1 LCAGGIGSISAVRFS
16 CSVCVA
22 SILSSIALSL
32 YHNISQPQLGFEHE
46 YEYDYMSQQQPIPK
60 VNATFADLKRK
71 WSTVEADQLDHLVGA
86 AVAATVTADCS
97 VLKSASSDL
106 VQASAEVVVQK
117 TRHPESGRTLH
128 EAVRLDG
135 AGGNDNTGTL
145 DATATTGDGGEGQ
158 SLVATVA
165 QRASSSLQLP
175 VRLEPTLVA
184 ASATAT
190 QGKDIIVGRDGEVPS
205 ASSGLSLPIASK
217 SSDLTVHASNSIRR
231 FLDLRNK
238 CRQDEDQIRSLQ
250 NSMDLQEQN
259 QRNLDAQRAGLLS
272 NNDSDPETRLAALD
286 EIKDG
291 EQNCKRTIATLQR
304 QLGSRERVHGAEMA
318 ELVKAES
325 EAHGSFNKTRDI
337 LGSYRNPFGYTNDR
351 LMPSKNRVIF
361 NIASRQLGIDR
372 LGGRGV
378 PRSMGRMRTACFPS
392 ETRKALL
399 YSRLSH
405 AATVN
410 THLSYP
416 VYCLRFDRTGQYFV
430 TGADDYLVKVF
441 SIGGNM
447 PSTRSSTRP
456 SAFVRGPVLVCT
468 LRGHAGVINDI
479 DVSSDNGLLATASED
494 GDCRV
499 WGLKDGCPVAIL
511 RGHVG
516 GANMVRI
523 VDLCDGSWHVCVSS
537 RVLHSPLICFFHL
550 RRLLGQS

>member
-1 LCAGGIGSISAVRFS
+1 
-16 CSVCVA
+16 
-22 SILSSIALSL
+22 
-32 YHNISQPQLGFEHE
+32 
-46 YEYDYMSQQQPIPK
+46 MSMIPK
-60 VNATFADLKRK
+60 QRPHLPNATFADLKRK
-71 WSTVEADQLDHLVGA
+71 WNAVEADQLDHLVGA
-86 AVAATVTADCS
+86 AVAATVAADCS
-97 VLKSASSDL
+97 VLKSASADL

-117 TRHPESGRTLH
+117 SRNPESGRTLNQAIH
-128 EAVRLDG
+128 LDG
-135 AGGNDNTGTL
+135 GGGNDNNGTL
-145 DATATTGDGGEGQ
+145 DHNNATATATTAGGEGGGGE
-158 SLVATVA
+158 SLVVTAA
-165 QRASSSLQLP
+165 QRATSSLQLP
-175 VRLEPTLVA
+175 VRLEPALVVA
-184 ASATAT
+184 AATAT
-190 QGKDIIVGRDGEVPS
+190 ATHGKDITVGREGELPS
-205 ASSGLSLPIASK
+205 ASGLTLPLASK
-217 SSDLTVHASNSIRR
+217 SFDLAAHASTSIRR

-238 CRQDEDQIRSLQ
+238 CRQDEDQIRSLMA
-250 NSMDLQEQN
+250 SMELQEQN
-259 QRNLDAQRAGLLS
+259 QRNLDKHRAGLLMPS
-272 NNDSDPETRLAALD
+272 NSQLDTETKLAALD

-304 QLGSRERVHGAEMA
+304 QLGSRERVHAAEKA
-318 ELVKAES
+318 ELVKAEA
-325 EAHGSFNKTRDI
+325 EARGSFDKTRDV
-337 LGSYRNPFGYTNDR
+337 LGSYRDPFGSTNDR
-351 LMPSKNRVIF
+351 LVPSKNRVIF
-361 NIASRQLGIDR
+361 NIAARQLGIDR

-441 SIGGNM
+441 CVGGNM

-523 VDLCDGSWHVCVSS
+523 VDLCDVLVYMYSKG
-537 RVLHSPLICFFHL
+537 LHSSSLICVFL
-550 RRLLGQS
+550 SRRFLGQS

>member
-1 LCAGGIGSISAVRFS
+1 MLPK
-16 CSVCVA
+16 
-22 SILSSIALSL
+22 
-32 YHNISQPQLGFEHE
+32 Q
-46 YEYDYMSQQQPIPK
+46 QQQPPK
-60 VNATFADLKRK
+60 NATFADLKRK
-71 WSTVEADQLDHLVGA
+71 WNAVEPDQLDHLVGA

-97 VLKSASSDL
+97 VLKTSSSGASSNNTQNL
-106 VQASAEVVVQK
+106 VQASAEVVAQK
-117 TRHPESGRTLH
+117 TRNPESGRTLN

-135 AGGNDNTGTL
+135 SGGNDHSGTNNATS
-145 DATATTGDGGEGQ
+145 ATAGGGSGE
-158 SLVATVA
+158 SLVVTAA
-165 QRASSSLQLP
+165 QRASSSLHLP
-175 VRLEPTLVA
+175 VRLEPSLET
-184 ASATAT
+184 ATAT
-190 QGKDIIVGRDGEVPS
+190 ATATHGTDVTVGRDGELPS
-205 ASSGLSLPIASK
+205 ASGLSLSLASK
-217 SSDLTVHASNSIRR
+217 SLDLTAHASTSIRR

-238 CRQDEDQIRSLQ
+238 CRQDEDQIRSLKA
-250 NSMDLQEQN
+250 SMELQEQN
-259 QRNLDAQRAGLLS
+259 QRNLDKQRAGLLMPS
-272 NNDSDPETRLAALD
+272 NNESDPETRLAALD

-304 QLGSRERVHGAEMA
+304 QLGSRERVHTAEEA
-318 ELVKAES
+318 ELVKAEA
-325 EAHGSFNKTRDI
+325 EARGSFNKTRNV
-337 LGSYRNPFGYTNDR
+337 LGSYRDPFGNTNDR
-351 LMPSKNRVIF
+351 LVPSKNRVIF
-361 NIASRQLGIDR
+361 NIAARQLGIDR

-456 SAFVRGPVLVCT
+456 SAFVRGPVLVAT

-523 VDLCDGSWHVCVSS
+523 VDLYDGSWYVC
-537 RVLHSPLICFFHL
+537 L
-550 RRLLGQS
+550 RKYSTHY

>member
-1 LCAGGIGSISAVRFS
+1 M
-16 CSVCVA
+16 
-22 SILSSIALSL
+22 SSLI
-32 YHNISQPQLGFEHE
+32 P
-46 YEYDYMSQQQPIPK
+46 QQPLP
-60 VNATFADLKRK
+60 NATFADLKRK
-71 WSTVEADQLDHLVGA
+71 WSTVEGDQLDHLVGA

-97 VLKSASSDL
+97 VLQSASSDL
-106 VQASAEVVVQK
+106 VLQSAEVVVQK
-117 TRHPESGRTLH
+117 SRNPESGRTLH
-128 EAVRLDG
+128 QAIHLD
-135 AGGNDNTGTL
+135 GNDNTGTQNNSNAT
-145 DATATTGDGGEGQ
+145 DTTAGGGGGESPAGTAT
-158 SLVATVA
+158 

-175 VRLEPTLVA
+175 VRLEPTLAA
-184 ASATAT
+184 ASAAAT
-190 QGKDIIVGRDGEVPS
+190 QGKDITVGREGELPS
-205 ASSGLSLPIASK
+205 ASGLTLPFASK
-217 SSDLTVHASNSIRR
+217 SSDLTAHASNSIRR

-238 CRQDEDQIRSLQ
+238 CRQDEDQIRSLKA
-250 NSMDLQEQN
+250 SMELQEQN
-259 QRNLDAQRAGLLS
+259 QRNLDKQRAALLEPS
-272 NNDSDPETRLAALD
+272 NNEINPETRLATLD

-304 QLGSRERVHGAEMA
+304 QLGSRERVHATEKA
-318 ELVKAES
+318 ELVKAEAES
-325 EAHGSFNKTRDI
+325 RGSFNKTRDV
-337 LGSYRNPFGYTNDR
+337 LGSYRDPFGNANDR
-351 LMPSKNRVIF
+351 LVPSKNRVIF
-361 NIASRQLGIDR
+361 NIAARQLGIDR

-416 VYCLRFDRTGQYFV
+416 VYCLRFDQTGQYFV

-441 SIGGNM
+441 SVGGNM

-456 SAFVRGPVLVCT
+456 SSFVRGPVLVCT

-511 RGHVG
+511 RGHLG
-516 GANMVRI
+516 GANMVSV
-523 VDLCDGSWHVCVSS
+523 VDL
-537 RVLHSPLICFFHL
+537 
-550 RRLLGQS
+550 

>member
-1 LCAGGIGSISAVRFS
+1 
-16 CSVCVA
+16 
-22 SILSSIALSL
+22 
-32 YHNISQPQLGFEHE
+32 
-46 YEYDYMSQQQPIPK
+46 MSQQQPLPK

-97 VLKSASSDL
+97 VLQSASSDL

-117 TRHPESGRTLH
+117 TRNPESGRTLN

-135 AGGNDNTGTL
+135 AGGNDNTGTQ
-145 DATATTGDGGEGQ
+145 DSNNATGTTVGGGGEE
-158 SLVATVA
+158 SLVV

-184 ASATAT
+184 TAATAT
-190 QGKDIIVGRDGEVPS
+190 QGKDIIVGREGELPS
-205 ASSGLSLPIASK
+205 ASGLSLPVASK
-217 SSDLTVHASNSIRR
+217 SSDLTAHASNSIRR

-250 NSMDLQEQN
+250 NSMELQEQN
-259 QRNLDAQRAGLLS
+259 QRTLDEQRAGLLLPS
-272 NNDSDPETRLAALD
+272 NNDTDSEKRLAALD

-304 QLGSRERVHGAEMA
+304 QLGSRERVHTVEKA
-318 ELVKAES
+318 ELVKAEA
-325 EAHGSFNKTRDI
+325 EAHGSFNKTRDV
-337 LGSYRNPFGYTNDR
+337 LGSYRDPFGNTNDR
-351 LMPSKNRVIF
+351 LVPSKNRVIF
-361 NIASRQLGIDR
+361 NIAARQLGIDR

-378 PRSMGRMRTACFPS
+378 PRSMGRMRTACFLS

-523 VDLCDGSWHVCVSS
+523 VDIYDSSWYVCIRKDST
-537 RVLHSPLICFFHL
+537 HH
-550 RRLLGQS
+550 

>member
-1 LCAGGIGSISAVRFS
+1 M
-16 CSVCVA
+16 
-22 SILSSIALSL
+22 
-32 YHNISQPQLGFEHE
+32 P
-46 YEYDYMSQQQPIPK
+46 
-60 VNATFADLKRK
+60 
-71 WSTVEADQLDHLVGA
+71 ADQLDHLVGA

-97 VLKSASSDL
+97 VLKSAETDL

-117 TRHPESGRTLH
+117 TRNPESGRTLS

-135 AGGNDNTGTL
+135 AGGNGNDNTETL
-145 DATATTGDGGEGQ
+145 TDHPNNATATTAGGGGGGGSAEA
-158 SLVATVA
+158 LVTTVA

-175 VRLEPTLVA
+175 VRLEPTSTL
-184 ASATAT
+184 ASAATAT
-190 QGKDIIVGRDGEVPS
+190 ATATDVTVGREGELPL
-205 ASSGLSLPIASK
+205 ASGLSLTFASK
-217 SSDLTVHASNSIRR
+217 SSDLTAHASTSIRR

-250 NSMDLQEQN
+250 ASMELQEQN
-259 QRNLDAQRAGLLS
+259 QRNLDEQRAGLLMPS
-272 NNDSDPETRLAALD
+272 NNELDPETRLAALD
-286 EIKDG
+286 EIQDG

-304 QLGSRERVHGAEMA
+304 QLGSRERAHGAEMVK
-318 ELVKAES
+318 LVKAEA
-325 EAHGSFNKTRDI
+325 EARGSFNKTRDV
-337 LGSYRNPFGYTNDR
+337 LGSYRDPFGNTNDR
-351 LMPSKNRVIF
+351 LVPSKNRVIF
-361 NIASRQLGIDR
+361 NIAARQLGIDR
-372 LGGRGV
+372 LGGRGL

-392 ETRKALL
+392 ETQKALL

-516 GANMVRI
+516 GANMVRFVACI
-523 VDLCDGSWHVCVSS
+523 KGGSWYMTCIRKYSTH
-537 RVLHSPLICFFHL
+537 H
-550 RRLLGQS
+550 

>member
-1 LCAGGIGSISAVRFS
+1 
-16 CSVCVA
+16 
-22 SILSSIALSL
+22 
-32 YHNISQPQLGFEHE
+32 
-46 YEYDYMSQQQPIPK
+46 MSQQQQQQSLSLPRK
-60 VNATFADLKRK
+60 GNRVNATFADLKRK
-71 WSTVEADQLDHLVGA
+71 WSTVGPDQLDHLVGA
-86 AVAATVTADCS
+86 AVAATVTADGCA
-97 VLKSASSDL
+97 LQRASADL

-135 AGGNDNTGTL
+135 AGGSGNGGSGGSGNGNDNTGTR
-145 DATATTGDGGEGQ
+145 DDTAATAGGGGSGGGGGE
-158 SLVATVA
+158 SLVVTVA

-175 VRLEPTLVA
+175 VRLEPTTLVTA

-190 QGKDIIVGRDGEVPS
+190 QGKDIIVGREGELPS

-217 SSDLTVHASNSIRR
+217 SADLTAHASNSIRR

-250 NSMDLQEQN
+250 NSMELQEQN
-259 QRNLDAQRAGLLS
+259 QRNLDEQRAGLLLLPS
-272 NNDSDPETRLAALD
+272 NNASDPETRLAALD

-304 QLGSRERVHGAEMA
+304 QLGSRERVHGAERA
-318 ELVKAES
+318 ELIKAEA
-325 EAHGSFNKTRDI
+325 EAHGSFNKTREV
-337 LGSYRNPFGYTNDR
+337 LGTYRDPFGSTNDR
-351 LMPSKNRVIF
+351 LVPSKNRVIF
-361 NIASRQLGIDR
+361 NLAARQLGIDR

-378 PRSMGRMRTACFPS
+378 PRSMGRTRTACFPS

-416 VYCLRFDRTGQYFV
+416 VYCLRFDKTGQYFV

-441 SIGGNM
+441 SMGGNM
-447 PSTRSSTRP
+447 PCTRSSTRP

-523 VDLCDGSWHVCVSS
+523 LDLSDGSWYVCVSLK
-537 RVLHSPLICFFHL
+537 VLYSSLICYFLL

>member
-1 LCAGGIGSISAVRFS
+1 MCIASYRIFCAGGIGSVSAIRFS
-16 CSVCVA
+16 FCLCLHLDVDSF
-22 SILSSIALSL
+22 ILAITIL
-32 YHNISQPQLGFEHE
+32 SQPQLGFEHD
-46 YEYDYMSQQQPIPK
+46 YDYMSMTEPNQQPVPK

-71 WSTVEADQLDHLVGA
+71 WSTVEAEQLDHLVGA

-106 VQASAEVVVQK
+106 VQASAEVVMQK
-117 TRHPESGRTLH
+117 TRHPQSGRTLH

-135 AGGNDNTGTL
+135 ASGNDNTGTQ
-145 DATATTGDGGEGQ
+145 DATAATVGGGGGGE

-175 VRLEPTLVA
+175 VRLEPTLLA
-184 ASATAT
+184 ATTAT
-190 QGKDIIVGRDGEVPS
+190 QVKDVIVGREGELLS

-217 SSDLTVHASNSIRR
+217 SSELTAQASNSIRR

-250 NSMDLQEQN
+250 NSMELQEQN
-259 QRNLDAQRAGLLS
+259 QRHLDEQRAGLLS

-304 QLGSRERVHGAEMA
+304 QLGSRERVHGTEMA

-325 EAHGSFNKTRDI
+325 EAHGSFDKTRDV
-337 LGSYRNPFGYTNDR
+337 LGSYRDPFGNTNDR
-351 LMPSKNRVIF
+351 LVPSKNRVIF
-361 NIASRQLGIDR
+361 NIAARQLGIDR

-523 VDLCDGSWHVCVSS
+523 VNICDALGMC
-537 RVLHSPLICFFHL
+537 ICIQKYSTHH
-550 RRLLGQS
+550 